1 MFDIQHYGS
10 FIVAILIFQAVPG
23 AGTIAIL
30 EATAR
35 NGKRAGMAAVTGT
48 LVGDFLF
55 MVAAAAGLAALMQAH
70 PLIFQALQWSG
81 VAYLLWLGVQ
91 LLRSR
96 PGAGGGEPVRDA
108 SVWRILRRAL
118 LVSLTNPKVMLF
130 FVAFFPLFLTPQ
142 ASTATLWAMML
153 HVTVLSLLYQSALV
167 LIGNLV
173 ARRCVAFAGARTV
186 ATRFAGLALIG
197 LSIKLAADVR

>member
-35 NGKRAGMAAVTGT
+35 DGKRAGMAAVTGT

-91 LLRSR
+91 LLRSQ
-96 PGAGGGEPVRDA
+96 PGADGVEPVRDA
-108 SVWRILRRAL
+108 SPSRILRRAL

-173 ARRCVAFAGARTV
+173 ARRCVAFVGARTV